1 MINAFVI
8 SLLISYFLTPV
19 VRRIALRIGAVDQP
33 NHRRVNT
40 RAVPNL
46 GGLAVYAG
54 LLVSL
59 LSCGLTTN
67 FLAVIIGAALI
78 VGLGIIDDL
87 YEISSYYK
95 LVGQILVGLYV
106 INAGVKIEFIRGY
119 YLGSW
124 SLLVTLG
131 WLVGTIN
138 IINLIDGVD
147 GLAGGVTVIAGATLS
162 IFAYQQG
169 NLAAAGLILALI
181 GGVLG
186 FLPYNLN
193 PAQIFLGDT
202 GSMLL
207 GFILGIGSII
217 GVVKSM
223 TVISFLIP
231 LLALGVPIADTCAA
245 VIRRWRRGSSL
256 FAADKNHFHHQLLK
270 LGLTHNQV
278 AVVIYLLSLVLG
290 MVAIGISRASEVQIV
305 FLLGGLGNFL
315 LLGSYKYMLLINGS
329 LQQNKRK

>member
-1 MINAFVI
+1 MINIFVI
-8 SLLISYFLTPV
+8 ALLISYFLTPA
-19 VRRIALRIGAVDQP
+19 VRKFALKIGAVDQP

-46 GGLAVYAG
+46 GGLAIYAG
-54 LLVSL
+54 LLLSL
-59 LSCGLTTN
+59 LSCGLSAN
-67 FLAVIIGAALI
+67 FISVIIGAGLI

-95 LVGQILVGLYV
+95 LLGQILVSLYV
-106 INAGVKIEFIRGY
+106 VNAGIKIEFIRGY

-124 SLLVTLG
+124 SFLVTLG
-131 WLVGTIN
+131 WLLGTIN

-147 GLAGGVTVIAGATLS
+147 GLAGGVTVIAGMTLS

-181 GGVLG
+181 GAVLG

-193 PAQIFLGDT
+193 SAQIFMGDT

-207 GFILGIGSII
+207 GFILGVGSIV
-217 GVVKSM
+217 GALKSM

-231 LLALGVPIADTCAA
+231 LLALRVPIADTCAA
-245 VIRRWRRGSSL
+245 IIRRWRQGSSV
-256 FAADKNHFHHQLLK
+256 FAADQNHLHHQLLK

-278 AVVIYLLSLVLG
+278 VLVIYLLSL
-290 MVAIGISRASEVQIV
+290 
-305 FLLGGLGNFL
+305 FL
-315 LLGSYKYMLLINGS
+315 
-329 LQQNKRK
+329 